1 MQNSPTA
8 QAPAAKKEETKRPPR
23 QVPPPEFQADKILK
37 MDAVSLE
44 KLLKDPR
51 STVFEKA
58 KACQRLAVIGTK
70 DSVAALATLLTDA
83 QLSHYA
89 RYGLETNPD
98 PLADDVLR
106 AALTKVKGLTL
117 VGVINSI
124 GKRRDAKA
132 VAELSKLLYT
142 QDAEVAKAAATAL
155 GHISGLQALKALQTA
170 LVRTKGDVREA
181 VAAGGLLCAER
192 LLAQNLRTEAL
203 ALYSQ
208 LARPDI
214 PKSVRLAAMHGTI
227 RAEVSLIRPR

>member
-1 MQNSPTA
+1 MQNSTTA
-8 QAPAAKKEETKRPPR
+8 QAQAAKKEETKRPPR

-44 KLLKDPR
+44 KLLKDPQA
-51 STVFEKA
+51 TVFEKA
-58 KACQRLAVIGTK
+58 KACQRLAVVGAK
-70 DSVAALATLLTDA
+70 DSVPALATLLTNA

-98 PLADDVLR
+98 PSADAALR

-132 VAELSKLLYT
+132 APQLAKLLYS
-142 QDAEVAKAAATAL
+142 QDSEVAKAAATAL
-155 GHISGLQALKALQTA
+155 GHIGGPEALKALQAA
-170 LVRTKGDVREA
+170 LVGTKGDVREA
-181 VAAGGLLCAER
+181 AAAGGLLCAER

-203 ALYSQ
+203 ALYSR

-227 RAEVSLIRPR
+227 RAEVSLNRPR